1 MMKEIEI
8 KVQKSTTKTVL
19 SQYSTNFNI
28 TDTTK
33 VSDIKSEIK
42 NKIQYP
48 NEVLSEIVYIKNKEM
63 KDDDLVNV
71 DSKIEYVLTLK

>member
-1 MMKEIEI
+1 MKEIEI